1 MGLMVL
7 SCNNTVKEK
16 PITNPENEQFPDSWK
31 GTYKGELFITKN
43 GTQTDTNFMTLKIFR
58 LDMERTAFHIK
69 YDSDSSWR
77 EYEIKEGKAI
87 NHWILDEKNSILL
100 DHYIQNN
107 EFTSIYSVNDFML
120 KANYKKIGDSI
131 ISTITT
137 YPLRFAKITG
147 DSTPYKIKSFK
158 EQQVQRAVLKRMK

>member
-1 MGLMVL
+1 MNVRKVMVWR
-7 SCNNTVKEK
+7 VV
-16 PITNPENEQFPDSWK
+16 I
-31 GTYKGELFITKN
+31 LFN
-43 GTQTDTNFMTLKIFR
+43 
-58 LDMERTAFHIK
+58 
-69 YDSDSSWR
+69 
-77 EYEIKEGKAI
+77 
-87 NHWILDEKNSILL
+87 
-100 DHYIQNN
+100 
-107 EFTSIYSVNDFML
+107 FML